1 VIFFNGK
8 TIFSDK
14 DCIVEYIE
22 GTSLFNL
29 FFDFQYF
36 EYRGSIRRKS

>member
-22 GTSLFNL
+22 GTSLFI
-29 FFDFQYF
+29 FFWLQYF